1 MSAIAA
7 RISATAESLFTELKD
22 SIEPEVRIERA
33 FVTLD
38 LRAHAESLGICDA
51 PIPGMATFGGAAD
64 ARTRLYGWRWLGL
77 VHSGMEESPDSPRSP
92 RGCQAEKRLLLWES
106 ATKKFISKQ
115 LPRVAQF
122 MVLRIGSRLLAGVPF
137 EVTTMAGQQIRDSM
151 VSASGSESAGLG
163 NTLLV
168 SLSNGYIEY
177 VATADEYTAQYYEG
191 ASTLYGPGSA
201 MMLARSA
208 ARLVRSLSRD
218 DTLPAVVAP
227 PVRVNPG
234 GKRKVSQY
242 QGDRQPNVDTAWC
255 NGDTLYARLALGR
268 SGGWL
273 VRDSTRESEPLV
285 EIRGPRPDAPRLLAT
300 DDDPNV
306 ELYFSPEKSSA
317 PWELRWSRAS
327 AGWYAVSVRG
337 GRSRA
342 TARCESP
349 GFVTR
354 R

>member
-1 MSAIAA
+1 
-7 RISATAESLFTELKD
+7 
-22 SIEPEVRIERA
+22 
-33 FVTLD
+33 
-38 LRAHAESLGICDA
+38 
-51 PIPGMATFGGAAD
+51 
-64 ARTRLYGWRWLGL
+64 
-77 VHSGMEESPDSPRSP
+77 MEESPDSPRSP
-92 RGCQAEKRLLLWES
+92 RGCQAEKRLLLWEG

-122 MVLRIGSRLLAGVPF
+122 MVLQIGSRLLAGVPF

-201 MMLARSA
+201 MMLARTA
-208 ARLVRSLSRD
+208 ARLVRSLSRN

-255 NGDTLYARLALGR
+255 SGDTLYARLALGR

-273 VRDSTRESEPLV
+273 VRDSTREGEPLV
-285 EIRGPRPDAPRLLAT
+285 EIRGPRPDAPRLLAS

-317 PWELRWSRAS
+317 PWELRWSQAS
-327 AGWYAVSVRG
+327 AGWYAVSVPGSRN
-337 GRSRA
+337 RA
-342 TARCESP
+342 TARCESS